1 MHSWFIIKA
10 FLVRRIAFNTD
21 CHACSQL
28 SASSFRVGELSGAT
42 NGLHRFA
49 RHGFHLASQVL
60 HATESIGATWCDYTE
75 QESSFIESAH
85 QTGIFEEQG
94 VPLPIGSWPP
104 ARRVWV
110 CNADLTLYET
120 TADTGNRREVRRL
133 TRAM

>member
-1 MHSWFIIKA
+1 MVYTDLPDMDFIW
-10 FLVRRIAFNTD
+10 
-21 CHACSQL
+21 
-28 SASSFRVGELSGAT
+28 
-42 NGLHRFA
+42 
-49 RHGFHLASQVL
+49 QVKIL

-75 QESSFIESAH
+75 QESSFIESAY

-110 CNADLTLYET
+110 CNDDRTLHET